1 MIVGGLL
8 LRLRPLR
15 TIADYYLQEA
25 VSVRDMRDA
34 IEMAAQILNIVDPKV
49 DGA

>member
-1 MIVGGLL
+1 MIVGGLV

-15 TIADYYLQEA
+15 VLADYELQAE
-25 VSVRDMRDA
+25 VRVREMQDA
-34 IEMAAQILNIVDPKV
+34 IHMAAQILNIVDPKV